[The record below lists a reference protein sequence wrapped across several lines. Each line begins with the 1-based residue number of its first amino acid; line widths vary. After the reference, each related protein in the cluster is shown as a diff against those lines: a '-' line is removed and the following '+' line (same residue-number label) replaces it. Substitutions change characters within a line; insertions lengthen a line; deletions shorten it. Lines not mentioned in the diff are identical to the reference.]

1 MPTDPLI
8 LAFDTA
14 AAHCAAALVQGH
26 VLRAVR
32 FESMARG
39 QAERL
44 IPLVGELLADAGAD
58 WSDLDL
64 IAVGTGPGNF
74 TGLRI
79 GVAAARGLALG
90 RGIPAVGVSLFE
102 TLAHGHPGPVLV
114 TLDDRRGGLF
124 AQLFRNG
131 RPAGSAVET
140 VPGRLA
146 ADLGGLGTI
155 WPSTLCLGHRAAE
168 VAAEL
173 GVRAGSEA
181 SAAGPVT
188 IAQAAARLRAGGV
201 TSRPAPLYIRRADA
215 APPSE
220 APAVIL
226 DDA

>member
-1 MPTDPLI
+1 MPADPLV

-14 AAHCAAALVQGH
+14 AAHCAAALVQGGA
-26 VLRAVR
+26 LRGSRV
-32 FESMARG
+32 EPMARG

-44 IPLVGELLADAGAD
+44 VPLLAELLAEAGAD
-58 WSDLDL
+58 WADLGL

-79 GVAAARGLALG
+79 AVAAARGLALG
-90 RGIPAVGVSLFE
+90 RGIPAIGVSLFE
-102 TLAHGHPGPVLV
+102 TLAHGHAGPVLV

-124 AQLFRNG
+124 AQSLRDG
-131 RPAGSAVET
+131 RPAGPAVET
-140 VPGRLA
+140 WPGRLA
-146 ADLGGLGTI
+146 ADLGAMRPGTV
-155 WPSTLCLGHRAAE
+155 CLGHRAAE

-173 GVRAGSEA
+173 GARAGAEA
-181 SAAGPVT
+181 VMADLVALARAAS
-188 IAQAAARLRAGGV
+188 RLHADGV
-201 TSRPAPLYIRRADA
+201 TARPAPLYIRRADA